1 MAAGHAGGEQPCG
14 VGGGTVGRIIL
25 GGYFCFLGYLFF
37 PIIFFDVLWF
47 IHFTNQ
53 SLII

>member
-1 MAAGHAGGEQPCG
+1 MTAGHAGGKQPCG
-14 VGGGTVGRIIL
+14 VGGGTVGWIIL
-25 GGYFCFLGYLFF
+25 GGYFYFLGYLFF
-37 PIIFFDVLWF
+37 PIILFDVLLF